1 MRRVIAI
8 RTGIAKTNAVVDVD
22 VDVYGDGDRAT
33 VRQRD
38 QGAVVADLVQR
49 HAPQSTV
56 DPPRRRRR
64 RQRRRRRRRA
74 TAVDDDDAQVEHG
87 VAVDA
92 YVEAGRMDA
101 VGVVAAIL
109 PRAAA
114 GGVVVSGAVVAA
126 GVVLRQ

>member
-1 MRRVIAI
+1 MRA
-8 RTGIAKTNAVVDVD
+8 AVVDVD

>member
-8 RTGIAKTNAVVDVD
+8 RTGIAKTTAVVDVD

-49 HAPQSTV
+49 HAPPSTV

-64 RQRRRRRRRA
+64 RRA
-74 TAVDDDDAQVEHG
+74 TAVDDDAQVEHG

-92 YVEAGRMDA
+92 YVEVGRMDT